1 MKIKRGDIE
10 GSLSDYIQSLALRG
24 LFGTMRLL
32 PFSLRLKLVGFVVS
46 RIISPLAGYG
56 ERVRENL
63 ALVMPD
69 LPEKEIKRLMRSVPA
84 SVGRT
89 FAEIYSG
96 ADFKAHA
103 KNAKITGAGIKDL
116 EQAKERGQGVI
127 FVSGHFGNYD
137 VPRAVLSERGFKM
150 GALYKPF
157 TNPFF
162 NAYNCK
168 AISEI
173 SEPIFASKDRSDLA
187 KMLRFLK
194 SGGMMGILIDIHTS
208 GAPHLDFFGK
218 QAATATSAA
227 DMALKYGLALVPVYG
242 IRHSDHGDYEL
253 VIEPP
258 IPHST
263 AIEMTQALND
273 SIERQARAYMDQY
286 FWVHRRWKAE
296 TRNRSNQ

>member
-1 MKIKRGDIE
+1 MKIKRGGIE
-10 GSLSDYIQSLALRG
+10 GSLSDYVQSLAIRG
-24 LFGTMRLL
+24 LLGSMKVL
-32 PFSLRLKLVGFVVS
+32 PFSLRLKTVGFVVS
-46 RIISPLAGYG
+46 RIISPFAGYG
-56 ERVRENL
+56 ARVRENL
-63 ALVMPD
+63 ALAMPE
-69 LPEKEIKRLMRSVPA
+69 LPEKDVKRLTHSVPA

-96 ADFKAHA
+96 ADFKARA
-103 KNAKITGAGIKDL
+103 KDAKITGEGVDAL
-116 EQAKERGQGVI
+116 EQAKARGQGVI

-173 SEPIFASKDRSDLA
+173 SKPIFASKDRSDLA

-194 SGGMMGILIDIHTS
+194 SGGMLGILIDIHTS
-208 GAPHLDFFGK
+208 GAPHLNFFGK
-218 QAATATSAA
+218 RAATATSAA

-242 IRHSDHGDYEL
+242 IRHSDRGDYEL

-263 AIEMTQALND
+263 ALEMTQALND
-273 SIERQARAYMDQY
+273 SIERQARAHLDQY

-296 TRNRSNQ
+296 TQHKSL